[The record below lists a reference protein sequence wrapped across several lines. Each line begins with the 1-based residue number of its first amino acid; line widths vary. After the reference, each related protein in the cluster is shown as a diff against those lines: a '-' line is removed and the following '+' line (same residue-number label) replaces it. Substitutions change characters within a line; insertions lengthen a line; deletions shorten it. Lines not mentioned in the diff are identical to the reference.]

1 MHDIRR
7 SLATAVAIGG
17 MLVVSACGGED
28 GSTGASTAASGFPMT
43 VESCGQQVTIGK
55 PPERVVALGDN
66 VVTLLAAAGAL
77 GKVVG
82 LAAEP
87 PLEIYSEATRT
98 AVEKIPPIGAG
109 ETSSG
114 GLQISLEQVIAKKPD
129 LVVGNIS
136 PELGI
141 TPDSLAQVGI
151 PFIALPSFCTDE
163 AQRLQ
168 DPGFADVY
176 AQVELY
182 GRLFGNEDE
191 ATAAVAG
198 LRERVAAVQQ
208 SVQGSPG
215 RTGAVLFVYLGT
227 DPPSAYGADSMA
239 DAQLGTVGLANVF
252 GDVGQRVFDSNVEEI
267 IARDPDVLILL
278 HVEGEPEAVKSSF
291 LANPGVDRITAVRND
306 DILVLRFEFT
316 DPPTPLSV
324 EGLERIAG
332 AFAGRS

>member
-7 SLATAVAIGG
+7 ILAVVAVGG
-17 MLVVSACGGED
+17 MLFVSACGGDD
-28 GSTGASTAASGFPMT
+28 GSTGASTTTSDFPMT

-66 VVTLLAAAGAL
+66 VVTLLGAAGAL
-77 GKVVG
+77 EKVVG

-87 PLEIYSEATRT
+87 PLEIYSEAIRT
-98 AVEKIPPIGAG
+98 AVEKIPPVGAG
-109 ETSSG
+109 ETSG
-114 GLQISLEQVIAKKPD
+114 GGIQISLEEIITKKPD
-129 LVVGNIS
+129 LVLGNIS
-136 PELGI
+136 AESGI

-163 AQRLQ
+163 AQRLR

-176 AQVELY
+176 SQVELY

-191 ATAAVAG
+191 ATAAVAD
-198 LRERVAAVQQ
+198 LRERVAAVEK
-208 SVQGSPG
+208 SVQGSAG

-239 DAQLGTVGLANVF
+239 DAQLKTVGLTNVF
-252 GDVGQRVFDSNVEEI
+252 GEVQKRVFDSNVEEI
-267 IARDPDVLILL
+267 IARDPDVLVLL
-278 HVEGEPEAVKSSF
+278 HVEGEPETIKSNF
-291 LANPGVDRITAVRND
+291 LAKPGVDRMKAVRND

-324 EGLERIAG
+324 EGLERMV
-332 AFAGRS
+332 AFAGSN